1 MIDGASILS
10 GQSTSGVIGSPRTL
24 SAVIRQSGQRGAV
37 SARAA
42 ELSPEEEKALA
53 QLRRT
58 DREVRAHE
66 QAHLSVGADLI
77 RGGPSFTYE
86 LGPDNRR
93 YAISGEVTIDT
104 SPGRTPE
111 ETIPKAQ
118 HIRATALA
126 PADPS
131 AQDFSV
137 ANKASR
143 MESSARIELAL
154 QRREESVSG
163 EDRLSYRL
171 SHYYGSHE
179 IDRDNPS
186 KTGGGVDLFA

>member
-1 MIDGASILS
+1 MIDSASILS
-10 GQSTSGVIGSPRTL
+10 GQSNTGVFGSPWTL

-42 ELSPEEEKALA
+42 ELSPEEQKVLA
-53 QLRRT
+53 QLRKT

-66 QAHLSVGADLI
+66 QAHLSVGADLV
-77 RGGPSFTYE
+77 RGGASFTYE

-137 ANKASR
+137 ATKASR
-143 MESSARIELAL
+143 MESGARIELAL
-154 QRREESVSG
+154 RQSEESVSG
-163 EDRLSYRL
+163 EDRVSYRL
-171 SHYYGSHE
+171 SRYYGSHE
-179 IDRDNPS
+179 IDSENPS
-186 KTGGGVDLFA
+186 KTGGGIDLFA